1 MGLFGGYS
9 YKNKKGEK
17 FYLHM
22 SEKKR
27 NIYYFS
33 KDPAGSIDLPIGY
46 EVVESPRTGLPVLRK
61 IGKK

>member
-17 FYLHM
+17 YYLHF
-22 SEKKR
+22 SEKKKV
-27 NIYYFS
+27 YYFS
-33 KDPAGSIDLPIGY
+33 KDPVDSIDLPIGY
-46 EVVESPRTGLPVLRK
+46 EVVESPRTALPVLRK